1 VPQRRARHGR
11 TLPGE
16 NSEHPATTG
25 ALTAIS
31 LQPRQSL
38 WGGRGSGS
46 VDFHRAHDNDRRR
59 ETMVWKSFIS
69 QLAITSQRKIL
80 ATAIVYAISLIFHFI
95 SPVGEGTETRRH
107 SVQRTNPL
115 DLRNT
120 IYVGHPTGGGNVWTS
135 NKI

>member
-1 VPQRRARHGR
+1 
-11 TLPGE
+11 
-16 NSEHPATTG
+16 
-25 ALTAIS
+25 
-31 LQPRQSL
+31 
-38 WGGRGSGS
+38 
-46 VDFHRAHDNDRRR
+46 
-59 ETMVWKSFIS
+59 MVWKSFIS

-95 SPVGEGTETRRH
+95 SPVGERTGAARH

-120 IYVGHPTGGGNVWTS
+120 IHVGHSSGGVKAWTS